1 MKLFPIIREA
11 ETFIESNANH
21 RCFIPFLISLRS
33 SLPLQALSIE
43 HTLDDRVLRTDFYD
57 PSARHNSSGD
67 PGGGGSGA
75 GGGGSGVGGGVAKD
89 SGGGGSGRSSASAA
103 TARLHG

>member
-1 MKLFPIIREA
+1 MPVIHF
-11 ETFIESNANH
+11 
-21 RCFIPFLISLRS
+21 S
-33 SLPLQALSIE
+33 SPVCLSVPLQALSIE
-43 HTLDDRVLRTDFYD
+43 HTLDDRILRTDFYD

-67 PGGGGSGA
+67 P

>member
-1 MKLFPIIREA
+1 M
-11 ETFIESNANH
+11 
-21 RCFIPFLISLRS
+21 CLIHALTVILSVL
-33 SLPLQALSIE
+33 LQALSIE

-67 PGGGGSGA
+67 PGGGG
-75 GGGGSGVGGGVAKD
+75 GGGGSVVAKD
-89 SGGGGSGRSSASAA
+89 SSGGGTGRSAASAA